1 MKHCVRIVLTACC
14 ICFAYCVSAQ
24 SSASTKKS
32 LFHQYPAQLTCAAE
46 QLDQLFNA
54 GKGAKA
60 SLDLSGNLRLEG
72 TITHRISK
80 YNQLE
85 TVGISLP
92 AFDHILLS
100 VTRRY
105 DAQHQPV
112 FAAQLMSPRHADGY
126 LLSRQKDGTYRFSKI
141 STDELLPVCSH

>member
-14 ICFAYCVSAQ
+14 IGMAYCVSAQ
-24 SSASTKKS
+24 STAFSKKS
-32 LFHQYPAQLTCAAE
+32 LFQQYPAQVTCSAE

-60 SLDLSGNLRLEG
+60 SLELSGSFRQEG
-72 TITHRISK
+72 TITHRIIK

-85 TVGISLP
+85 TVGITLP

-105 DAQHQPV
+105 NAQQKPV

-126 LLSRQKDGTYRFSKI
+126 LLSLQKDGSYRFSKI
-141 STDELLPVCSH
+141 STDELMPVCSH